1 MGSYVYLALQEILHS
16 LDLFFKETEQ
26 NKLFF
31 SYLAG
36 VLTPSPSSTIPQD
49 TTYTIIEIIEY
60 LEYLLKTIDGRY
72 ISKYM
77 SRVSKRLKNFVSNI
91 PMKEAQAYSD
101 RSKQIIAKN
110 IADNALSSDEI
121 PFKKAY
127 QFHQG
132 KGFWRH
138 LIDWN
143 SFKEQEV
150 QRERELNK
158 VSKRIESL
166 PNQTPEAFANR
177 RRDYLMDVIFLGN
190 IDKRLQKQ
198 NKKIEAD
205 KKEDDDEK
213 KKKDSNTTKK
223 AQSSLPKNLT
233 TSQSNRF
240 DVKKQKFA
248 SLD

>member
-1 MGSYVYLALQEILHS
+1 
-16 LDLFFKETEQ
+16 
-26 NKLFF
+26 
-31 SYLAG
+31 
-36 VLTPSPSSTIPQD
+36 
-49 TTYTIIEIIEY
+49 
-60 LEYLLKTIDGRY
+60 
-72 ISKYM
+72 M
-77 SRVSKRLKNFVSNI
+77 SRVSKRLKTFVSNI
-91 PMKEAQAYSD
+91 PLKEAQAYSD

-166 PNQTPEAFANR
+166 PN
-177 RRDYLMDVIFLGN
+177 
-190 IDKRLQKQ
+190 
-198 NKKIEAD
+198 
-205 KKEDDDEK
+205 
-213 KKKDSNTTKK
+213 
-223 AQSSLPKNLT
+223 
-233 TSQSNRF
+233 
-240 DVKKQKFA
+240 
-248 SLD
+248 